1 MFVRVRVDTDP
12 ENMLPADAE
21 VRVLNAEIR
30 EELGTADMIVV
41 GIFADGDVVTADRIG
56 AAVTFHDSLSAIE
69 GVDETTMVSVRT
81 AIDGQAP
88 SSDGQAPSSD
98 ADARALAEE
107 IAGDP
112 LLGGNVIS
120 DDGDTLAFFVPLD
133 DKSDAQ
139 AVRDAA
145 NDLLDD
151 SPQLAA
157 FERHIA
163 GLPLA

>member
-88 SSDGQAPSSD
+88 SSD